1 MARKK
6 SSILTDAEL
15 RLMDVLWEK
24 GAGTVSDVTDALT
37 KSLPESPPLH
47 YSTVLT
53 TLRILEQKGYLK
65 HAKDGRAFIY
75 KPIVDKDQ
83 ARDGAVNH
91 LLRRF
96 FGDSPELLVLSLVQ
110 KNKIDAAEF
119 SRIQKRIAE
128 AETKKEKNKP

>member
-6 SSILTDAEL
+6 SPGLTDAEL

-24 GAGTVSDVTDALT
+24 GACTVSDVVDALQP
-37 KSLPESPPLH
+37 SLPLH

-53 TLRILEQKGYLK
+53 TLRILEAKGYLK
-65 HAKDGRAFIY
+65 HEKEGRAFIY
-75 KPIVDKDQ
+75 KPVVGKDQ
-83 ARDGAVNH
+83 AREGAVNH

-96 FGDSPELLVLSLVQ
+96 FEGSPELLVLSLVQ
-110 KNKIDAAEF
+110 GKKIDPEEF

-128 AETKKEKNKP
+128 AGTPDDARKKEKKR